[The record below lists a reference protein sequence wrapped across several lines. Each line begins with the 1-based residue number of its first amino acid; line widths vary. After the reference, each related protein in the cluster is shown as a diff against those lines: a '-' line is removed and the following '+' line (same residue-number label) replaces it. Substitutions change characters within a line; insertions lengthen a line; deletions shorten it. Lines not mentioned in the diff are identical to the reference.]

1 MRERLG
7 GVHFGGTQMDSVHQC
22 PRCNRMKKLYC
33 TDCGHEVREMDR
45 AAATDD
51 RATLENEREPF
62 KTRREFAKALRMVAE
77 IIESFD
83 Q

>member
-1 MRERLG
+1 
-7 GVHFGGTQMDSVHQC
+7 
-22 PRCNRMKKLYC
+22 MKKLYC

-51 RATLENEREPF
+51 QATPEKEQEPF
-62 KTRREFAKALRMVAE
+62 KTRREFARGLRALAE
-77 IIESFD
+77 IIEGFE